1 MLERTRNSPGDLG
14 VGNLV
19 KGSFVR
25 RREDGR
31 IGVVSEVRS
40 DGYAYVR
47 WLLSWDETV
56 KAARYWLD
64 YVNTG
69 DIEELPSNEVTEPLF
84 DIKRLILG

>member
-1 MLERTRNSPGDLG
+1 

-25 RREDGR
+25 RREDGC
-31 IGVVSEVRS
+31 IGVVSEVRP

-56 KAARYWLD
+56 RAARYWLD
-64 YVNTG
+64 YVNMG
-69 DIEELPSNEVTEPLF
+69 DVEELPGNEVTEPLF